1 MLTRRDDS
9 IANLSGRAGT
19 RTIDDSMTN
28 KSSHWSPYSR
38 WSRGL
43 SCRRNSCWLTNWT
56 DKLGL
61 QPRQVAIWFQN
72 RRARSKS
79 KLIEQ
84 EYGIL
89 KSRYNTLAS
98 KLDSL
103 KKDNQCLMI
112 QLQRLRN
119 LMENA
124 QASRNRGVGQIRK
137 SIDEEYDRDTKS
149 TAGGVT
155 NLPSECYKN
164 EPQVPLCYGT
174 SDNVRHFGE
183 ETDILNMKQVVPDG
197 SFTSSENWCSFK
209 SCSVLEHP
217 SCNSQRWDLWP

>member
-1 MLTRRDDS
+1 MKSIRKSKNKNNRRFNDEQIKSLES
-9 IANLSGRAGT
+9 IFE
-19 RTIDDSMTN
+19 ME
-28 KSSHWSPYSR
+28 SR
-38 WSRGL
+38 PEL
-43 SCRRNSCWLTNWT
+43 QTKQLLA

-119 LMENA
+119 LMEKA
-124 QASRNRGVGQIRK
+124 QASRNRRDGQIRK

-164 EPQVPLCYGT
+164 EPQVPLCYDT
-174 SDNVRHFGE
+174 SDNVWYFGE
-183 ETDILNMKQVVPDG
+183 ETDILNMTQVAPDG

-209 SCSVLEHP
+209 SCCVLEHP